1 MRGRSDG
8 SGARMARTARM
19 LGCSDGSDGAD
30 ARMARTLGC
39 SDARMAWTARM
50 LGCSDGLDGSDARVL
65 SDGSD
70 ARMLGCSCSDGSC
83 WPAAGRPAR
92 EARAAAVGVPTRA
105 SVAGHVR
112 RGSAIGLPMCV
123 LRPIAVYW
131 VALDTDLRRW
141 LGMELR
147 ISRMLAYRMLHS
159 GASAFG
165 QRRHCTACGTVWL
178 RPLCSAGADLRGQVQ
193 RRGVVFDLAPR
204 MQPPAA
210 PRAAA
215 PFTQFSAAR
224 GPLSVVRR
232 LRSSGNPPG
241 HLACACG

>member
-1 MRGRSDG
+1 MCGFEVCVLRWVSHTVFCHGLTLASFLDHLKLKLPRRFAIIWRRHLRPIS
-8 SGARMARTARM
+8 RTRVRDRD
-19 LGCSDGSDGAD
+19 LG
-30 ARMARTLGC
+30 
-39 SDARMAWTARM
+39 
-50 LGCSDGLDGSDARVL
+50 
-65 SDGSD
+65 
-70 ARMLGCSCSDGSC
+70 
-83 WPAAGRPAR
+83 
-92 EARAAAVGVPTRA
+92 
-105 SVAGHVR
+105 
-112 RGSAIGLPMCV
+112 
-123 LRPIAVYW
+123 LRPIAVHW
-131 VALDTDLRRW
+131 VALDSDLRRW

-165 QRRHCTACGTVWL
+165 QRPHCTACGTVWL

-204 MQPPAA
+204 MQPPAE

-215 PFTQFSAAR
+215 PFAQFSAAR